1 VTRRGRFLA
10 AGGWLAILAL
20 VVLTGRSLAYALAPQ
35 TPVATALEGATPGP
49 RPMLV
54 LLGLIAGVLV
64 VAGGALALVVLAVQ
78 ERSRLAGEPAPRLD
92 LRRAARNFAL
102 LALAANVAFTV
113 SESLLHMEEGLG
125 FHGAHC
131 LLGPVHRDA
140 APLLVALALLAS
152 ALEAAA
158 RHLAAWLRRVVRVL
172 RSPAP
177 VPRGARQR
185 VAFPFRPQPGSGR
198 RLPGA
203 LGSRGPPRGRVDH
216 RPHDH
221 RRSTLMSHRKLARRA
236 CLALAGIAP
245 LVAAQAAS
253 AHAIVSP
260 PTVGAKETQVFTLA
274 VPTEEEGATTTT
286 ITLTVPDGFSI
297 DSFEAV
303 PGWQRTVQST
313 GTGENTVVRSVTWS
327 GGKVPTDEDSIFRF
341 IGTATK
347 SVSLPVRQTYSD
359 GKVVE
364 WTGAETSDTP
374 APQVKTVSSLGG
386 GGSDTLSIVAIVLGG
401 IAVVLSIVGLVGGKR
416 SLA

>member
-1 VTRRGRFLA
+1 MIGA
-10 AGGWLAILAL
+10 AGWLAILAL

-35 TPVATALEGATPGP
+35 TPVAAALEGATPGP

-54 LLGLIAGVLV
+54 LVGIVVAALV
-64 VAGGALALVVLAVQ
+64 VAGGALALVALAVQ

-92 LRRAARNFAL
+92 LRRAARNGVL
-102 LALAANVAFTV
+102 LALAANVTFTI
-113 SESLLHMEEGLG
+113 SESLLHLEEGLG

-131 LLGPVHRDA
+131 LFGPVHRDA
-140 APLLVALALLAS
+140 APLLIALALLAG

-158 RHLAAWLRRVVRVL
+158 RHLVAWLRRVACVL
-172 RSPAP
+172 RAPAT

-185 VAFPFRPQPGSGR
+185 IALPFRPQLGSGR

-203 LGSRGPPRGRVDH
+203 LGSRGPPLAGDCH

-221 RRSTLMSHRKLARRA
+221 RRTTPMHHRKLARRA
-236 CLALAGIAP
+236 CFALAGIAP

-260 PTVGAKETQVFTLA
+260 PTVEAKQTQVFTLA
-274 VPTEEEGATTTT
+274 VPTEEAGATTTT

-313 GTGENTVVRSVTWS
+313 GAGDNAVVRSVTWT
-327 GGKVPTDEDSIFRF
+327 GGKVPTNEDSIFRF

-347 SVSLPVRQTYSD
+347 NISLPVRQTYSD

-364 WTGAETSDTP
+364 WTGTESSDTP
-374 APQVKTVSSLGG
+374 APEVKTVSSLGG
-386 GGSDTLSIVAIVLGG
+386 GGSDTLAIIALVLGG
-401 IAVVLSIVGLVGGKR
+401 IAIVLSVVGLVGGKR